1 MSSSDTADRMSTL
14 RERVTRSFSE
24 AFGAPPEMF
33 VAAPGRV
40 NLIGEHTDYNDGFV
54 LPAAIDRRVLMAVSP
69 RNDQHVRLVAADFGS
84 RTAFTLDRI
93 VPDDTHRW
101 SNYQR
106 GVAWALREAGYPL
119 KGMNV
124 ALTSD
129 VPVGSGL
136 SSSAAVEV
144 AMAYAFQ
151 VIGGVDLDG
160 VTRALLCQK
169 AENDFV
175 GMNCGIMD
183 QFIVSLGQRGHALL
197 IDCRSLEYTPVPIPS
212 GCDVVICDT
221 KKRRGLVD
229 SEYNRRRE
237 ECERGAAILGV
248 KALRDVSL
256 NELVSR
262 RADMDETTFRRCH
275 HVVSENERTV
285 EAVSTLRTGDLKRF
299 GELMNASHVSLR
311 DDYEVSCAELDA
323 MVSAAL
329 AQEGTLGARMTGAGF
344 GGCTVSLVDAAHTE
358 AFVQNVRQSYI
369 RAVGVIPDIYVC
381 QAEDGVRTLK

>member
-69 RNDQHVRLVAADFGS
+69 RNDQHVRLVAAEFGS

-151 VIGGVDLDG
+151 VIGGFDLDG